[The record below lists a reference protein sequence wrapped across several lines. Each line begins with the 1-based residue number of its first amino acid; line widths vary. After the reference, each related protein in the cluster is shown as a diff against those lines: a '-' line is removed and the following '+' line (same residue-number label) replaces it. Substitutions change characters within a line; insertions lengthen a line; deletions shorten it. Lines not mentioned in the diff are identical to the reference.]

1 MISSTI
7 HAAVTARTASH
18 LKIRNAEN
26 SIANGASVMATSML
40 VRKSSLGEWA
50 NARRPRREPDDRK
63 DDRIETEPSGSH
75 CVMFLRRKSPHAP
88 KVLLREMLP
97 RQHMRN
103 DFIYAQ

>member
-18 LKIRNAEN
+18 LKMRNAEN
-26 SIANGASVMATSML
+26 SIANGARVMATSML
-40 VRKSSLGEWA
+40 VRKSFLSESA
-50 NARRPRREPDDRK
+50 N
-63 DDRIETEPSGSH
+63 GSH
-75 CVMFLRRKSPHAP
+75 CGMFLRRKSPHAP

-103 DFIYAQ
+103 DFIYRQSGPGRISCDYGGAREPK